1 MRFRKMPPLS
11 PLEEL
16 ERAQGTKRH
25 TLADFERTLVKA
37 MTARDTLTDLDHA
50 ILSYFGGHKSVAD
63 IDQDRVT
70 TPGVSA

>member
-1 MRFRKMPPLS
+1 MFRRTKMPPLS

-37 MTARDTLTDLDHA
+37 MTARDTLTELDLA
-50 ILSYFGGHKSVAD
+50 ILNHFGGYRAPAD
-63 IDQDRVT
+63 IEPDRLVT
-70 TPGVSA
+70 P